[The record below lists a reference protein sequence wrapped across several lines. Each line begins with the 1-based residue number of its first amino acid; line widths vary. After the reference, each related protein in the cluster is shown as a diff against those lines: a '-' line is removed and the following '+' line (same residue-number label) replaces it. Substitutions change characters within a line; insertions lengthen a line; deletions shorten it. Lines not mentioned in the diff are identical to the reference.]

1 MPISNSNIAQITALA
16 KLEIDSSRAQQL
28 GHELSGILELIHQ
41 MQQIDTADVEP
52 MSHPQDLQLRLRAD
66 CVTEPD
72 QRASLQA
79 IAPQIQDGLYI
90 VPKVLD

>member
-1 MPISNSNIAQITALA
+1 MPISNSNIVQITALA
-16 KLEIDSSRAQQL
+16 NLEIDADREPQL
-28 GHELSGILELIHQ
+28 EDELRGILELIHQ

-66 CVTEPD
+66 RVTEPD
-72 QRASLQA
+72 QRAGLQA
-79 IAPQIQDGLYI
+79 IAPHIQDGLYI